1 MHPLRYNSPV
11 MITCAKLHT
20 GWGCEMGQEKAEMG
34 QKKEGWKK
42 AKWGEET
49 EQEKA
54 WNMQTV
60 WL

>member
-1 MHPLRYNSPV
+1 

-20 GWGCEMGQEKAEMG
+20 GWGCEMGHEKAEMEQEKAEME
-34 QKKEGWKK
+34 QEK
-42 AKWGEET
+42 AET
-49 EQEKA
+49 EQEKV

>member
-20 GWGCEMGQEKAEMG
+20 GWGCEMGQEKAEME
-34 QKKEGWKK
+34 QEK
-42 AKWGEET
+42 AEMEQEKAET